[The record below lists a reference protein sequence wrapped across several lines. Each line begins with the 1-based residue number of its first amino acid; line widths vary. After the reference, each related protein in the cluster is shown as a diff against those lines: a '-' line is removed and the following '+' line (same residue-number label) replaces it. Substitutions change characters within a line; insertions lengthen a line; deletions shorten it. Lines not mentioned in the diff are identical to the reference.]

1 MKTFR
6 GRVCISGISFHLGL
20 QYNSALL
27 LLILDLKFQYF
38 VHHGFFFFHIN
49 GVFGKYYIKIFIL
62 ITELVT
68 SLLSCHMYLTLALFN
83 I

>member
-1 MKTFR
+1 M
-6 GRVCISGISFHLGL
+6 
-20 QYNSALL
+20 
-27 LLILDLKFQYF
+27 D
-38 VHHGFFFFHIN
+38 FFFFHIN